1 MSRGATAR
9 LRVPARRLRGPAR
22 RVGAILGPDAP
33 AARQALVSLG
43 LNSSTSFIAGSVLG
57 AITGTFERYP
67 GLLVLVPA
75 AIGLRGNVFTAVGT
89 RLSTAIHTGTF
100 RFSTRR
106 DTALG
111 QNVAAAVA
119 LTLGLS
125 LILAF
130 VVKGIAVALG
140 IQDSMGLGDLAVVS
154 VAGGLIASAPVLGAT
169 LAMAAGAVRFGWDL
183 DNVSAPIV
191 STLGDVL
198 TLPALWLATGLI
210 GFHLFTPSL
219 AVVLTIGA
227 AGALVLGLRSSLD
240 DLRRICR
247 ESLPVLAVAGAV
259 SAMAGITV
267 EKQFGSFSRY
277 PALLVLLPAF
287 LSSSGA
293 LGGIL
298 SSRLA
303 SKLHLGLV
311 PPAGLPSREARRDI
325 ALVAVLAVPV
335 FLFNAVGAHLVARLI
350 NEASPG
356 LGAMV
361 AVTAAGGA
369 LALLFVLV
377 VAYYGTVAAF
387 RLGVDPD
394 TYGIPLVTSSVDFAG
409 AFALVLAI
417 VALGVGAR

>member
-1 MSRGATAR
+1 MSRRPQMRQR
-9 LRVPARRLRGPAR
+9 L
-22 RVGAILGPDAP
+22 DALFGGDL
-33 AARQALVSLG
+33 AGARQSLVALC
-43 LNSSTSFIAGSVLG
+43 LNSSTSFVAGGVLG

-75 AIGLRGNVFTAVGT
+75 AIGLRGNIFSTFGT

-100 RFSTRR
+100 RFTARR
-106 DTALG
+106 DTVLG
-111 QNVAAAVA
+111 QNVSAAVA

-125 LILAF
+125 IILA
-130 VVKGIAVALG
+130 VLAKVIAVAFG
-140 IQDSMGLGDLAVVS
+140 IGHTIPVGDLAVVS
-154 VAGGLIASAPVLGAT
+154 VVGGALASIAVLLATVGMAGGAT
-169 LAMAAGAVRFGWDL
+169 RYGWDL

-210 GFHLFTPSL
+210 GIHLFTPSL
-219 AVVLTIGA
+219 AVVVAVLSV
-227 AGALVLGLRSSLD
+227 GALVVGWRTPLP
-240 DLRRICR
+240 DLRRIVR
-247 ESLPVLAVAGAV
+247 ESVPILTVACAV

-267 EKQFGSFSRY
+267 EKRLTSFTHY

-287 LSSSGA
+287 LSSAGA

-311 PPAGLPSREARRDI
+311 APENVPSREARRDI
-325 ALVAVLAVPV
+325 RVVALLAVPV
-335 FLFNAVGAHLVARLI
+335 FAFNGIGAQYVGQLLGQQ
-350 NEASPG
+350 SPG
-356 LGAMV
+356 LGRMLLVTAVGGAV
-361 AVTAAGGA
+361 AVA
-369 LALLFVLV
+369 FVLA
-377 VAYYGTVAAF
+377 VAYYGTIAAF

-394 TYGIPLVTSSVDFAG
+394 TYGIPVVTSSVDFAG

-417 VALGVGAR
+417 VALGVG